1 MHGLINKSFQCFV
14 TDTYGHPLWREVAQ
28 KAAPGLEQFE
38 ALVIYPDDVTSRV
51 IDTACQLL
59 DKPAAEV
66 LEDLGNYLVT
76 HENLEPVRRL
86 LRFGGTSFVEFL
98 YSLDDL
104 HDRARLAVPD
114 LQLPKLALSDLS
126 GGVFE
131 LECSYSVPGFGHV
144 LLGVLRTMADDYGDL
159 VYLEHLGSEESLEKV
174 RITLLETQFAEGRAF
189 ELAVSR
195 V

>member
-1 MHGLINKSFQCFV
+1 MHGLINKSVQCFV

-28 KAAPGLEQFE
+28 NAALGLEQFE
-38 ALVIYPDDVTSRV
+38 ALVIYPDDVTARV

-159 VYLEHLGSEESLEKV
+159 VYLEHLGSEESVEKV

-189 ELAVSR
+189 ELAASR